1 MKPTSE
7 FCLIDEC
14 NSARISVQFQANFFH
29 LLNTQ
34 SCLEFSDFTCFAVHF
49 YSFKNAEISGKIVF
63 DDVVK
68 SKNSKIKS
76 YVFIEMEIYVF
87 TEITLVDPEHNPSSN

>member
-1 MKPTSE
+1 MILHVLL
-7 FCLIDEC
+7 F
-14 NSARISVQFQANFFH
+14 ISIH
-29 LLNTQ
+29 
-34 SCLEFSDFTCFAVHF
+34 S
-49 YSFKNAEISGKIVF
+49 KNAEISSKIVV

-76 YVFIEMEIYVF
+76 YVFIEMEIYVC